1 MIFKWKNK
9 VYSGA
14 LQFTIF
20 ISVIIAILLAAVVV
34 LFYTHS
40 FFLQQSKSF
49 ISTVQLA
56 DSGINALKRQKGI
69 TLDTLEIPLPDTEV
83 NHSITGHL
91 SHWGIYENA
100 FIKSK
105 HKEKEFIKS
114 SFLGSSKNAVERP
127 ALYLKD
133 KSKPLVVVGDA
144 AIRGKAILP
153 ERGIKTGSIKGKSY
167 YGTQLV
173 YGTVQQS
180 TPNLPSLQYNYQDIC
195 NYYLN
200 RFFPEQGNFI
210 PAINNIVIVNSF
222 NKQVKGFVAEQT
234 IILENTSLTGNIIVR
249 SDKKII
255 IKNTAKLTDVIIVA
269 PIIEI
274 ESGFKGNFQGIAS
287 DYIEVNNNVM
297 LSYPTALVLLKNH
310 TTLNTN
316 TTDREYFRKKGKIHI
331 GQGTTVKGTVAY
343 LGQPNS
349 NDYKTNIYINDTA
362 KIKGEVYCE
371 GNLELK
377 GKVAGTAY
385 VNLFVANEGGTVFV
399 NHLYNG
405 SISSSELPE
414 AFGGIVFEN
423 EPKTTVKWLY

>member
-1 MIFKWKNK
+1 M
-9 VYSGA
+9 
-14 LQFTIF
+14 
-20 ISVIIAILLAAVVV
+20 AAVVV